1 MGAWHHGPF
10 ENDSA
15 LDWVGKIESDIAK
28 QIRHELKSHTTA
40 RDAHL
45 EKVAAA
51 ALLVELTVNRT
62 PRLHLDL
69 NYDALHSGLF
79 SLAIKAIREVR
90 EDHEAIAAW
99 KHPKIYTK
107 SLDDLLDALKWRKMI
122 ATRRFNK
129 LKSRIVVRRSVPAK
143 KSHKGRKRSAGGK
156 A

>member
-15 LDWVGKIESDIAK
+15 LDWVGGIESEIAK
-28 QIRHELKSHTTA
+28 RIRCELKSRTSA
-40 RDAHL
+40 RDAHF

-51 ALLVELTVNRT
+51 ALLVELTVSRT

-69 NYDALHSGLF
+69 NYDALHRGLF
-79 SLAIKAIREVR
+79 TLAIKAIREVR

-99 KHPKIYTK
+99 KHPKLYAK

-129 LKSRIVVRRSVPAK
+129 LKARIVIRRSVPAK
-143 KSHKGRKRSAGGK
+143 KSHKARKRSAGGNS
-156 A
+156 